1 MLKMPKLLQTITLIL
16 HNYRHVKIGNVNVEN
31 WYENF
36 MLDRKLQW
44 NDSGRRMATNWFFA
58 DDAFYL
64 EHVLSE
70 ERITDHMLPS
80 QLFVVKANSS

>member
-1 MLKMPKLLQTITLIL
+1 MS
-16 HNYRHVKIGNVNVEN
+16 EN
-31 WYENF
+31 WYEHFN
-36 MLDRKLQW
+36 LEPKLQW
-44 NDSGRRMATNWFFA
+44 NDSGRRIATNWFSA